1 MGSAI
6 ALICPRHCSTLEYR
20 VEQMEYRC
28 SLGCNFL
35 IKDAIPR
42 FVPIE
47 NYASSFGLQWNQYRT
62 TQLDS
67 YTGLTI
73 SRDRLT
79 RLLGGSL
86 DVVKGKMVL
95 EAGCGAGRFTE
106 LLLEAGAKLNAVD
119 LSTAVDANYKN
130 CSSYPNH
137 SVCQASI
144 LELPFAPYQF
154 DIVICI
160 GVIQHTP
167 NPEQT
172 IDALCKQLKPGG
184 LLVIDHYTYGY
195 PETPSRRLLRS
206 LLLKLPGKFA
216 LPFCKVLTALL
227 WPFHRLLWAGRKLPG
242 FGRIRQLF
250 LRLSPIVDYHDAYP
264 QLGPRLLKVWAT
276 LDTHDTLTDFYKH
289 LRSAEELQD
298 YLQQCGMEI
307 IAAIY
312 AGNGVEV
319 RARKQSKTVDILHA
333 SAFLAGPG

>member
-1 MGSAI
+1 MGAAM
-6 ALICPRHCSTLEYR
+6 ALICPKHGTVLECR
-20 VEQMEYRC
+20 VGEMEYRC
-28 SLGCNFL
+28 SSGCSFL
-35 IKDAIPR
+35 IKGSIPR
-42 FVPIE
+42 FVPVE

-67 YTGLTI
+67 HTGLSI
-73 SRDRLT
+73 SRDRLI

-86 DVVKGKMVL
+86 DVVKGKKVL

-106 LLLEAGAKLNAVD
+106 LLLGAGAHLNAID
-119 LSTAVDANYKN
+119 LSTAVEANFKN
-130 CSSYPNH
+130 CSSYANY

-144 LELPFAPYQF
+144 LELPFAPDQF
-154 DIVICI
+154 DVVVCI

-206 LLLKLPGKFA
+206 LLLKLPGKVA

-227 WPFHRLLWAGRKLPG
+227 WPFHRLFWAGRKLPG
-242 FGRIRQLF
+242 FGRVRHLF
-250 LRLSPIVDYHDAYP
+250 LRFSPIVDYHDAYP
-264 QLGPRLLKVWAT
+264 QLGPRLLQVWAT
-276 LDTHDTLTDFYKH
+276 LDTHDTLTDYYKH
-289 LRSAEELQD
+289 LRSAAELRGH
-298 YLQQCGMEI
+298 LETCGMESI
-307 IAAIY
+307 DACY

-319 RARKQSKTVDILHA
+319 RARKQHNTA
-333 SAFLAGPG
+333 SNLDQSVALDGLG